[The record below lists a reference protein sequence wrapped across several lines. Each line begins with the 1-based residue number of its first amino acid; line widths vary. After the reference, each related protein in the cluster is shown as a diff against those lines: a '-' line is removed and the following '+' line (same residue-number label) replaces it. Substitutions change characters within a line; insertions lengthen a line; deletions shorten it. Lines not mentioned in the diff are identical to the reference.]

1 MTDSASPLDARV
13 HAMLRDSRMIIVC
26 GPGGVGKTTSAAA
39 LGVVAATHFDKRVLV
54 LTVDPARRL
63 ATALGLEALGNL
75 EVPVALD
82 GAQGSLTMAMIDTK
96 SSWDDMVRRHA
107 PDADTRDR
115 VLANDLYKTLTS
127 RFVHS
132 HDYVVTER
140 LCDARESG
148 SFDLV
153 IVDTPPSR
161 SALSVLDA
169 PRRMEQFFGSRLLRL
184 LTGPSQSR
192 LLSLASR
199 PFFLVAD
206 RILGAAFLSDI
217 AEFFTLFRTMEA
229 PIVARSRRVGALL
242 SDPATSYLVV
252 TSAEPVAMSEAGFLV
267 DALRGRRHRLEAVL
281 ANRLVPRRLSEG
293 ALQRAGALAS
303 RADPVSRV
311 LADAEREIAAVAG
324 REAEV
329 LSRIGTWEVDVL
341 ASESRAGDITDTESL
356 RGLAEAIRL
365 LG

>member
-1 MTDSASPLDARV
+1 
-13 HAMLRDSRMIIVC
+13 
-26 GPGGVGKTTSAAA
+26 
-39 LGVVAATHFDKRVLV
+39 
-54 LTVDPARRL
+54 
-63 ATALGLEALGNL
+63 
-75 EVPVALD
+75 
-82 GAQGSLTMAMIDTK
+82 
-96 SSWDDMVRRHA
+96 
-107 PDADTRDR
+107 
-115 VLANDLYKTLTS
+115 
-127 RFVHS
+127 
-132 HDYVVTER
+132 
-140 LCDARESG
+140 
-148 SFDLV
+148 
-153 IVDTPPSR
+153 
-161 SALSVLDA
+161 
-169 PRRMEQFFGSRLLRL
+169 MEQFFGSRLLRL

-281 ANRLVPRRLSEG
+281 ANRLVPRRLSDG